1 MNATNPPLAQWQVA
15 HIRKM
20 QEELGVPQSAP
31 NAEEAS
37 MDEEEYTDQSP
48 DDVAVDDTP
57 VASGATGGLGGVS
70 SAPAYAAAQKSV
82 TDQINA
88 NINLLTAAQNKL
100 RERRAGP
107 SNSEKWLAI
116 AAALGKPTKTGS
128 FGESLGNLSE
138 TLLNQQAMKR
148 KAQEERD
155 MLLEQYGLKIG
166 GEQLRMLQSG
176 ATQAGQLYRAELA
189 ANKPVRG
196 IAVGDKLVNPYT
208 NETMGAKYNRVPMPG
223 YYKALEQD
231 PTPENLQAAL
241 DYYPSYAVELKA
253 AYDRGA
259 KNKGR

>member
-1 MNATNPPLAQWQVA
+1 MGVANPPLEQWQID

-20 QEELGVPQSAP
+20 QEDLGMPS
-31 NAEEAS
+31 EERPVDETDY
-37 MDEEEYTDQSP
+37 MDQTP
-48 DDVAVDDTP
+48 DDEGNAYP
-57 VASGATGGLGGVS
+57 AMGGGLG
-70 SAPAYAAAQKSV
+70 APDAYNAYQAAQKRV
-82 TDQINA
+82 DDQIKA
-88 NINLLTAAQNKL
+88 NIDLLTSAQMRL

-107 SNSEKWLAI
+107 SNAEKWFSI
-116 AAALGKPTKTGS
+116 AAALGKPTRTGS
-128 FGESLGNLSE
+128 FGESLGNLNE
-138 TLLNQQAMKR
+138 VLAKQNAMKR
-148 KAQEERD
+148 EAQEERD
-155 MLLEQYGLKIG
+155 ALLEQYGMKIG

-176 ATQAGQLYRAELA
+176 ATQAGQIYRAEMA